1 MSETKTRLF
10 DLWARNSDP
19 KSAEPFDGAMRV
31 VLDAIES
38 RLLALEGNLKW
49 LYEES
54 GLDYPANPEPD
65 KQPSA
70 QPAETEREWI
80 PVMPKLEDGDEYW
93 LGWRDGMVV
102 KSSFSREDNK
112 FRMYITPDYIMPY
125 HPGDKQPEPPK
136 IGGE

>member
-1 MSETKTRLF
+1 MNETKMRLF

-65 KQPSA
+65 KQPYA
-70 QPAETEREWI
+70 QPREWI
-80 PVMPKLEDGDEYW
+80 PLNLTTEVWARKNDG
-93 LGWRDGMVV
+93 GITRI
-102 KSSFSREDNK
+102 SFGAAINRNHL
-112 FRMYITPDYIMPY
+112 YTHIMPY
-125 HPGDKQPEPPK
+125 RKGDKQPEPPK
-136 IGGE
+136 GA